1 MSTTAQSLRPRKA
14 RSWLRWI
21 ALALLGF
28 AFAVAALYVYLFVR
42 IAPAMSVEVVDA
54 VTDKPLPNMD
64 VCLQVVASGMGNKQA
79 LRSEL
84 LRTNTKGEVFFGYSI
99 HDLAILQA
107 WDGYSLH
114 LSDPKSDFSP
124 RCGPQVGFELSHF
137 SDLLGDSRADG
148 TQYFPGEL
156 TERAANSRQRD
167 LGWTRIQRSTTFKR
181 SMRVELIPI
190 MPTPDGCKQIVD
202 ARSAEECIQLNTQA
216 VAALQQELLPMNF
229 GGMTRTEVLGSDDGS
244 NGSSCRGYAT
254 VYVSQSVPPVYVPV
268 LIEQFPD
275 DRSAIE
281 HFDCISRAIPD
292 YDPGIVSEDE
302 PIPGQKIKRIV
313 TPANSRAFWI
323 SGRRLLLITF
333 IRPPVLDRSI
343 IMEWLVRNPSTMHS
357 PTS

>member
-1 MSTTAQSLRPRKA
+1 
-14 RSWLRWI
+14 
-21 ALALLGF
+21 
-28 AFAVAALYVYLFVR
+28 
-42 IAPAMSVEVVDA
+42 
-54 VTDKPLPNMD
+54 
-64 VCLQVVASGMGNKQA
+64 
-79 LRSEL
+79 
-84 LRTNTKGEVFFGYSI
+84 
-99 HDLAILQA
+99 
-107 WDGYSLH
+107 
-114 LSDPKSDFSP
+114 
-124 RCGPQVGFELSHF
+124 
-137 SDLLGDSRADG
+137 
-148 TQYFPGEL
+148 
-156 TERAANSRQRD
+156 
-167 LGWTRIQRSTTFKR
+167 
-181 SMRVELIPI
+181 
-190 MPTPDGCKQIVD
+190 
-202 ARSAEECIQLNTQA
+202 
-216 VAALQQELLPMNF
+216 MNF